1 MGKLKKLGRRRK
13 GKKVVLNIPLPTEMT
28 LPERD
33 IRKYIILIYAPPGW
47 GKTSLF
53 RTFPGT
59 IFLCGE
65 RGTKGMKRLEYNEKD
80 GGVYNWDIMEEFAR
94 QLEMDKSPRIK
105 HVILDTVR
113 QLYEYCSDAYC
124 LEHGIERPGV
134 DEDGDSDWGV
144 SWRGIAE
151 KFMVMLQRIQATG
164 RGVGLSC
171 HSKEKV
177 VEDGDGED
185 QNYVQPNLNKSAMTM
200 LTAFVD
206 FGFCG
211 ETILTPDGD
220 NARVLITEGNEG
232 MWGKHRELEGIE
244 FPRVL
249 PVPDK
254 DSGYDVIRSAFLG
267 KEAHVKVNLDDLR
280 TGVLTSKAMA
290 DLLSTRRLAKARRK
304 RGGRRVLKKKKIRR

>member
-1 MGKLKKLGRRRK
+1 MGKLKKLGRRKGRK
-13 GKKVVLNIPLPTEMT
+13 VILDIPLPTEMT

-33 IRKYIILIYAPPGW
+33 IRRYIFLVFAPPGW
-47 GKTSLF
+47 GKTCLF
-53 RTFPGT
+53 RTFPGA
-59 IFLCGE
+59 IFFCGE
-65 RGTKGMKRLEYNEKD
+65 RGTKGMKRLEFNVKN
-80 GGVYNWDIMEEFAR
+80 GGVTSWEVFEEGVIK
-94 QLEMDKSPRIK
+94 LEEDKSPHIK

-113 QLYEYCSDAYC
+113 RIYEYCSDAYC
-124 LEHGIERPGV
+124 VEHGIERPGV
-134 DEDGDSDWGV
+134 DEDGESDWGV

-151 KFMVMLQRIQATG
+151 KFMIMLERIQATG

-177 VEDGDGED
+177 VEDGEGED

-211 ETILTPDGD
+211 ETILTPEGD

-232 MWGKHRELEGIE
+232 MWGKHRELEGIK

-249 PVPDK
+249 PVPDETC
-254 DSGYDVIRSAFLG
+254 GYDVIRSAFLG
-267 KEAHVKVNLDDLR
+267 KEAHVKIKLDDLR

-290 DLLSTRRLAKARRK
+290 DLLSTKRLAKARRK
-304 RGGRRVLKKKKIRR
+304 RGGGRVLKKRIRS

>member
-1 MGKLKKLGRRRK
+1 MKKLKKLGRRKK
-13 GKKVVLNIPLPTEMT
+13 GKPKLYIPLPTEMT
-28 LPERD
+28 LPDRD
-33 IRKYIILIYAPPGW
+33 IRRYIMLIYAPPGW

-53 RTFPGT
+53 RTFPGA
-59 IFLCGE
+59 IFFCGE
-65 RGTKGMKRLEYNEKD
+65 RGTKGMKRLEFNEKD
-80 GGVYNWDIMEEFAR
+80 GGVHSWEIFEEGVIR
-94 QLEMDKSPRIK
+94 LEEDKSPRIQ

-113 QLYEYCSDAYC
+113 KLYDHCSDSYC
-124 LEHGIERPGV
+124 IDNKIERPGV
-134 DEDGDSDWGV
+134 DADGESDWGV

-151 KFMVMLQRIQATG
+151 KFMIMLERIQATG

-171 HSKEKV
+171 HSKEKEK
-177 VEDGDGED
+177 EDAAGEEHD
-185 QNYVQPNLNKSAMTM
+185 YVQPNLNKSAMTM

-211 ETILTPDGD
+211 ETILTPEGD

-232 MWGKHRELEGIE
+232 MWGKHRELEGIS

-254 DSGYDVIRSAFLG
+254 HSGYKVIRSAFLG
-267 KEAHVKVNLDDLR
+267 KEEHLKIKLDDLR

-290 DLLSTRRLAKARRK
+290 NLLSTRRLSKARRK
-304 RGGRRVLKKKKIRR
+304 RRGGRVLKKRKRT

>member
-1 MGKLKKLGRRRK
+1 MGKLKKLGRGK
-13 GKKVVLNIPLPTEMT
+13 GKKVVLDIPLPTEMT
-28 LPERD
+28 MPERD
-33 IRKYIILIYAPPGW
+33 IRKYIILVYAPPGW

-53 RTFPGT
+53 WTFPGA
-59 IFLCGE
+59 IFFCGE
-65 RGTKGMKRLEYNEKD
+65 RGTKGMKRLEFNEKD
-80 GGVYNWDIMEEFAR
+80 GGVYSWEIFEEGVIK
-94 QLEMDKSPRIK
+94 LEEDKSPRIK

-113 QLYEYCSDAYC
+113 ALYEYCSDAYC
-124 LEHGIERPGV
+124 VEHGIEKPGV
-134 DEDGDSDWGV
+134 DEEGESDWGV

-171 HSKEKV
+171 HSKEKA
-177 VEDGDGED
+177 VEDDAGEEH
-185 QNYVQPNLNKSAMTM
+185 NYVQPNLNKSAMTM

-211 ETILTPDGD
+211 ETVLTPDGD

-254 DSGYDVIRSAFLG
+254 TCGYDVIRSAFLG
-267 KEAHVKVNLDDLR
+267 REAHIRVKLDDLR

-304 RGGRRVLKKKKIRR
+304 RGGGRVLKKRIRS